1 LQQNA
6 VKPLKTGIYLQQ
18 KMTGYSKYSFSGINV
33 KKAVAI
39 KFRKFSRQISV
50 SHTEALEAMLHFFE
64 RNDLAPDDDLGIHNN
79 RTNKRINAV
88 IAILK
93 NIEKHQTK
101 PTAEILQSLLHE
113 TANIEKEEDFDFGT
127 PKLITEN
134 EELAYYRDAYFKKQ
148 SDLNTLKNEVKDI
161 ITNLKHVKSNFGPSY
176 FRLDISKEKLETLKQ
191 KVDHVHHHHTPKTG
205 Q

>member
-1 LQQNA
+1 MQQNA
-6 VKPLKTGIYLQQ
+6 VKPLKTGVYLQQ
-18 KMTGYSKYSFSGINV
+18 KMAEYSKYSFSGINV

-50 SHTEALEAMLHFFE
+50 SHTQALEAMLYFFE

-101 PTAEILQSLLHE
+101 PTAEILQSLLYE
-113 TANIEKEEDFDFGT
+113 TANIEKEEDFDFGS
-127 PKLITEN
+127 PVLITEN
-134 EELAYYRDAYFKKQ
+134 EELAFYKKQ
-148 SDLNTLKNEVKDI
+148 YKLIQEENMGFKNKMTKLLDQVNVEKRSFGKDYLKLNLDKIDFDNFR
-161 ITNLKHVKSNFGPSY
+161 KSNN
-176 FRLDISKEKLETLKQ
+176 
-191 KVDHVHHHHTPKTG
+191 V
-205 Q
+205 

>member
-1 LQQNA
+1 MQQNA
-6 VKPLKTGIYLQQ
+6 VNPLKTGIYLQQ
-18 KMTGYSKYSFSGINV
+18 KMTEYSKYSFSGINV

-50 SHTEALEAMLHFFE
+50 SHTQALEAILHFFE

-101 PTAEILQSLLHE
+101 PTTEILQSLLQE
-113 TANIEKEEDFDFGT
+113 TANIEKEEDFDFGS
-127 PKLITEN
+127 PVLITEN
-134 EELAYYRDAYFKKQ
+134 EELAFYKKENELVRQEYRSFKNKMRKLLDKVNVEKR
-148 SDLNTLKNEVKDI
+148 SFGKDYLKLNLDKIDFDNFR
-161 ITNLKHVKSNFGPSY
+161 KSNN
-176 FRLDISKEKLETLKQ
+176 
-191 KVDHVHHHHTPKTG
+191 V
-205 Q
+205 

>member
-1 LQQNA
+1 MMETFSTIR
-6 VKPLKTGIYLQQ
+6 VKIRIAK
-18 KMTGYSKYSFSGINV
+18 
-33 KKAVAI
+33 
-39 KFRKFSRQISV
+39 KFRNLSKQIARNHS
-50 SHTEALEAMLHFFE
+50 EAMEAMLHFFE

-148 SDLNTLKNEVKDI
+148 TELNTLKNEAKDI
-161 ITNLKHVKSNFGPSY
+161 ITRLKHVKSNFGPSY
-176 FRLDISKEKLETLKQ
+176 FRLDITKEELETLKQ
-191 KVDHVHHHHTPKTG
+191 KVDHVHHHHTPKTR

>member
-1 LQQNA
+1 MQQNA

-18 KMTGYSKYSFSGINV
+18 KMTEYSKYSFSGINV
-33 KKAVAI
+33 KKEVAI

-50 SHTEALEAMLHFFE
+50 SHTQALEAMLHFFE

-101 PTAEILQSLLHE
+101 PTAEILQSLLYE
-113 TANIEKEEDFDFGT
+113 TANIEKEEDFDFGS
-127 PKLITEN
+127 PVLITEN
-134 EELAYYRDAYFKKQ
+134 EELAFYKKQ
-148 SDLNTLKNEVKDI
+148 YKLIQEENMNFKNKMTKLLDKVNVEKRSFGKNYLKLNLDKIDFDNFR
-161 ITNLKHVKSNFGPSY
+161 KSNN
-176 FRLDISKEKLETLKQ
+176 
-191 KVDHVHHHHTPKTG
+191 V
-205 Q
+205 

>member
-1 LQQNA
+1 
-6 VKPLKTGIYLQQ
+6 
-18 KMTGYSKYSFSGINV
+18 MTEYSKYSFSGINV

-50 SHTEALEAMLHFFE
+50 SHTQALEAMLHFFE

-101 PTAEILQSLLHE
+101 PTTEILQSLLQE
-113 TANIEKEEDFDFGT
+113 TANIEKEEDFDFGS
-127 PKLITEN
+127 PVLITEN
-134 EELAYYRDAYFKKQ
+134 EELAFYKKQ
-148 SDLNTLKNEVKDI
+148 YKQIQEENMSFKNKMRKLLDKVNVEKRSFGKHYLKLNLDKIDFDNFR
-161 ITNLKHVKSNFGPSY
+161 KSNN
-176 FRLDISKEKLETLKQ
+176 
-191 KVDHVHHHHTPKTG
+191 V
-205 Q
+205 

>member
-1 LQQNA
+1 MQQKA

-33 KKAVAI
+33 KKEVAI

-50 SHTEALEAMLHFFE
+50 SHTQALEAMLHFFE

-101 PTAEILQSLLHE
+101 PTTEILQSLLQE
-113 TANIEKEEDFDFGT
+113 TANIEKEEDFDFGS
-127 PKLITEN
+127 PVLITEN
-134 EELAYYRDAYFKKQ
+134 EELAFYKKENELVRQEYRSFKNKMRKLLDKVNVEKR
-148 SDLNTLKNEVKDI
+148 SFGKDYLKLNLDKIDFDNFR
-161 ITNLKHVKSNFGPSY
+161 KSNN
-176 FRLDISKEKLETLKQ
+176 
-191 KVDHVHHHHTPKTG
+191 V
-205 Q
+205 

>member
-1 LQQNA
+1 MQQNA

-18 KMTGYSKYSFSGINV
+18 KMAEYSKYSFSGINV
-33 KKAVAI
+33 KKEVAI

-50 SHTEALEAMLHFFE
+50 SHTQALEAMLHFFE

-113 TANIEKEEDFDFGT
+113 TANIEREEDFDFGS
-127 PKLITEN
+127 PVLITEN
-134 EELAYYRDAYFKKQ
+134 EELAFYKKENELVRQEYRSFKNKMRKLLDKVNVEKR
-148 SDLNTLKNEVKDI
+148 SFGKDYLKLNLDKIDFDNFR
-161 ITNLKHVKSNFGPSY
+161 KSNN
-176 FRLDISKEKLETLKQ
+176 
-191 KVDHVHHHHTPKTG
+191 V
-205 Q
+205 

>member
-1 LQQNA
+1 MQQNA
-6 VKPLKTGIYLQQ
+6 VNSLKTGIYLQQ
-18 KMTGYSKYSFSGINV
+18 KMTEYSKYSFSGINV

-50 SHTEALEAMLHFFE
+50 SHTQALEAMLHFFE

-113 TANIEKEEDFDFGT
+113 TANIEKEEDFDFGS
-127 PKLITEN
+127 PVLITEN
-134 EELAYYRDAYFKKQ
+134 EELAFYKKENELVRQEYRSFKNKMRKLLDKVNVEKR
-148 SDLNTLKNEVKDI
+148 SFGKNYLKLNLDKIDFDNFR
-161 ITNLKHVKSNFGPSY
+161 KSNN
-176 FRLDISKEKLETLKQ
+176 
-191 KVDHVHHHHTPKTG
+191 V
-205 Q
+205 

>member
-1 LQQNA
+1 MQQNA
-6 VKPLKTGIYLQQ
+6 VNPLKTGIYLQQ
-18 KMTGYSKYSFSGINV
+18 KMTEYSKYSFSGINV

-50 SHTEALEAMLHFFE
+50 SHTQALEAMLHFFE

-101 PTAEILQSLLHE
+101 PTAEILQSLLQE
-113 TANIEKEEDFDFGT
+113 TANIEKEEDFDFGS
-127 PKLITEN
+127 PVLITEN
-134 EELAYYRDAYFKKQ
+134 EELAFYKKENELVRQEYRSFKNKMRKLLDQ
-148 SDLNTLKNEVKDI
+148 VNVEKRSFGKDYLKLNLDKIDFDNFR
-161 ITNLKHVKSNFGPSY
+161 KSNN
-176 FRLDISKEKLETLKQ
+176 
-191 KVDHVHHHHTPKTG
+191 V
-205 Q
+205 

>member
-1 LQQNA
+1 LQQKA
-6 VKPLKTGIYLQQ
+6 AKPLKTGIYLQQ
-18 KMTGYSKYSFSGINV
+18 KMTEYSKYSFSGINV

-50 SHTEALEAMLHFFE
+50 SHTQALEAMLHFFE

-134 EELAYYRDAYFKKQ
+134 EELAFYGKENELVRQEYMSFKNKMTKLLEKVNVEKR
-148 SDLNTLKNEVKDI
+148 SFGKNYLKLNLDKIDFDNFR
-161 ITNLKHVKSNFGPSY
+161 KSNN
-176 FRLDISKEKLETLKQ
+176 
-191 KVDHVHHHHTPKTG
+191 V
-205 Q
+205 

>member
-1 LQQNA
+1 MQQNA
-6 VKPLKTGIYLQQ
+6 VNSLKTGIYLQQ
-18 KMTGYSKYSFSGINV
+18 KMTEYSKYSFSGINV

-50 SHTEALEAMLHFFE
+50 SHTQALEAMLHFFE

-113 TANIEKEEDFDFGT
+113 TANIEREEDFDFGS
-127 PKLITEN
+127 PVLITEN
-134 EELAYYRDAYFKKQ
+134 EELAFYKKENELVRQEYRSFKNKMRKLLDKVNVEKR
-148 SDLNTLKNEVKDI
+148 SFGKNYLKLNLDKIDFDNFR
-161 ITNLKHVKSNFGPSY
+161 KSNN
-176 FRLDISKEKLETLKQ
+176 
-191 KVDHVHHHHTPKTG
+191 V
-205 Q
+205 

>member
-6 VKPLKTGIYLQQ
+6 VKPLKTGVYLQQ
-18 KMTGYSKYSFSGINV
+18 KMAEYSKYSFSGINV

-50 SHTEALEAMLHFFE
+50 SHTQALEAMLYFFE

-101 PTAEILQSLLHE
+101 PTAEILQSLLYE
-113 TANIEKEEDFDFGT
+113 TANIEKEEDFDFGS
-127 PKLITEN
+127 PVLITEN
-134 EELAYYRDAYFKKQ
+134 EELAFYKKQ
-148 SDLNTLKNEVKDI
+148 YKLIQEENMGFKNKMTKLLDQVNVEKRSFGKDYLKLNLDKIDFDNFR
-161 ITNLKHVKSNFGPSY
+161 KSNN
-176 FRLDISKEKLETLKQ
+176 
-191 KVDHVHHHHTPKTG
+191 V
-205 Q
+205 

>member
-1 LQQNA
+1 MQQNA

-18 KMTGYSKYSFSGINV
+18 KMTEYSKYSFSGINV

-50 SHTEALEAMLHFFE
+50 SHTQALEAMLHFFE

-101 PTAEILQSLLHE
+101 PTAEILQSLLYE
-113 TANIEKEEDFDFGT
+113 TANIEKEEDFDFGS
-127 PKLITEN
+127 PVLITEN
-134 EELAYYRDAYFKKQ
+134 EELAFYKKQ
-148 SDLNTLKNEVKDI
+148 YKLIQEENMGFKNKMTKLLDQVNVEKRSFGKNYLKLNLDKIDFDNFR
-161 ITNLKHVKSNFGPSY
+161 KSNN
-176 FRLDISKEKLETLKQ
+176 
-191 KVDHVHHHHTPKTG
+191 V
-205 Q
+205 

>member
-6 VKPLKTGIYLQQ
+6 VNSLKTGIYLQQ
-18 KMTGYSKYSFSGINV
+18 KMTEYSKYSFSGINV

-50 SHTEALEAMLHFFE
+50 SHTQALEAMLHFFE

-113 TANIEKEEDFDFGT
+113 TANIEREEDFDFGS
-127 PKLITEN
+127 PVLITEN
-134 EELAYYRDAYFKKQ
+134 EELAFYKKENELVRQEYRSFKNKMRKLLDKVNVEKR
-148 SDLNTLKNEVKDI
+148 SFGKNYLKLNLDKIDFDNFR
-161 ITNLKHVKSNFGPSY
+161 KSNN
-176 FRLDISKEKLETLKQ
+176 
-191 KVDHVHHHHTPKTG
+191 V
-205 Q
+205 